1 MSRYNRMMK
10 KNNKEFML
18 KVILGTTLGLFIL
31 LGALIVHNQNQ
42 QISQLKTDLYLK
54 QQVEERA
61 TDQTI
66 SIVNVKTV
74 QEKMNELKTY
84 SVLKN
89 SKVSM
94 THTYMYEEDAFLGLK
109 KRATLKGTA
118 NLVYNYDIS
127 FANATVTQDEN
138 GTITVEISEPT
149 LDIESVH
156 YEKDTLIWEQ
166 NDYNLLCGEDEG
178 QKVTKYFLESFV
190 EQGIDKIQ
198 DMYNDED
205 MKVQLKRVAILE
217 VQELIEGL
225 DLNDCTVQV
234 KIR

>member
-1 MSRYNRMMK
+1 MSINRKLRRNNDFMK
-10 KNNKEFML
+10 KIIITTTIGL
-18 KVILGTTLGLFIL
+18 LVILS
-31 LGALIVHNQNQ
+31 ALVMYGQNKKIDSLQ
-42 QISQLKTDLYLK
+42 HDLYLK
-54 QQVEERA
+54 KQVEDRA
-61 TDQTI
+61 TDTTV
-66 SIVNVKTV
+66 SIINVKTI

-94 THTYMYEEDAFLGLK
+94 THTYIYEEDAFLGLK

-127 FANATVTQDEN
+127 FADATVTQDEN
-138 GTITVEISEPT
+138 GTITVEIGEPT

-166 NDYNLLCGEDEG
+166 NDYNLLCGENEG
-178 QKVTKYFLESFV
+178 QKVTKFFLESFV
-190 EQGIDKIQ
+190 EEGISKIQ
-198 DMYNDED
+198 SMYNDGD
-205 MKVQLKRVAILE
+205 MKTQLKRIAILE